1 MRGSVISGEA
11 GIQGDITRATGADR
25 REGVYV
31 NLNNGWMERRKS
43 ICDENRAEGKD
54 GIVERKDQEA
64 PGARVYTPPVI
75 YVTCESRPAHTH
87 YRPPLSHGRACSTG
101 VCVCVLKN
109 DFYLVV
115 AVIIPFI
122 HPLMKGLNDQFQLW

>member
-1 MRGSVISGEA
+1 MEEKKEMHKNERAGVRGRVISGEA

-64 PGARVYTPPVI
+64 PGADVYTPPVI
-75 YVTCESRPAHTH
+75 YETCESHPAHTQLSVT
-87 YRPPLSHGRACSTG
+87 PLTRAG
-101 VCVCVLKN
+101 LVHRCVCVR
-109 DFYLVV
+109 VC
-115 AVIIPFI
+115 
-122 HPLMKGLNDQFQLW
+122 